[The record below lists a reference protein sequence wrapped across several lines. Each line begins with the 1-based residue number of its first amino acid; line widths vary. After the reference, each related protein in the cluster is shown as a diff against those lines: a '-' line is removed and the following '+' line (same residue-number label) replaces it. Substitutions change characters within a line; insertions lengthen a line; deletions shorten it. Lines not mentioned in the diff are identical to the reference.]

1 MRSII
6 ISGLAIVL
14 AISATSL
21 AQAPAADDRE
31 AILEALQANGLVER
45 PPVVL
50 IRPDQKKPSRPIQL
64 TKVGVDVT
72 IAAHVAR
79 TSVTMTFRNDLDRP
93 MEGNLVFPLPAGSTV
108 SGYALDIDGKLR
120 DAVPVE
126 KHQARIIFETE
137 QRYGIDPGLVEWV
150 KGNTFKTRVWPI
162 PAKGERTVRV
172 DYVSDLRPA
181 GKNRAGY
188 LLPLRYPDKLE
199 ELTVN
204 VEVIGER
211 NVVTIGEPWLTV
223 AETTNG
229 RKIVGRITNEKP
241 AEDLAIA
248 LPAATGKAYVGK
260 RDGTDDTLFVVHDQL
275 AAPKG
280 INIGVR
286 KPQAIGLY
294 WDVSMSRLAT
304 DKAAQ
309 LAFIEK
315 TLRKIGGPVRV
326 DVILFN
332 NAMKPAKTFG
342 IGRGYGDIAQLIAYL
357 KDARYDGATNYRN
370 LIIPATNHGFISAD
384 IMRRARL
391 AAPVKYDMHLMFTDG
406 MDNIGDPTPEPIHPT
421 RRNAAPGKQPPLFVF
436 SGGANANAPLLRD
449 LAERRGGFYIDLRNH
464 VGDKGLEPIAQ
475 AVSGVPALMLRLF
488 KVEYDESQITDVYPN
503 RVTTTSGP
511 IAVAGRLLAD
521 EATVTLHYGLAP
533 GATVTRKHTIRKS
546 DATTDG
552 LIPALWAQKKVDALL
567 ANPRKHQSELTQLG
581 RDYGI
586 VTPGTSLLVLETL
599 DQYVRHDIAPP
610 KSLPKLFENWQKQTA
625 KRDRQVAKT
634 KKEKINQVVAMW
646 NERVKWWDTKFE
658 YPEGFKWTDKI
669 KKQLLTRIEAQG
681 RVLDG
686 QLENLEG
693 LLEEANEQERA
704 QIEGRMRQLQQRREQ
719 VTESFTRVTEADGEA
734 LDELIDDQDGRAGGE
749 RSRGAAFGGIA
760 LSGDASESDAAP
772 HAETPA
778 PAARA
783 PQASRVVD
791 ARNGAVE
798 NEAKKAKGKDGAQA
812 PSASIALR
820 PWNPKTPYMAA
831 IKKAGP
837 AGAYAEYFT
846 QRKKHGSAPA
856 FYIDVAD
863 YLLRNGQ
870 TEAGV
875 SVLTSVLELGIE
887 DVRLIRIVAHKLKEV
902 GQHDD
907 AIDLFEHAKEL
918 RPEEPQSYR
927 DLALALEARADHKLA
942 QSKGSTEGQIVIYN
956 DYSNAID
963 ELNEVIVGNWDGRFE
978 RIEVIAAMEANRII
992 SRMMSL
998 DVKVKRGPLPIDNRL
1013 RKLLDVDARIVMGWD
1028 TDLTDID
1035 LWVVEPSGE
1044 KCFYSHNRTTI
1055 GGSMTRDFTQG
1066 YGPEVYSIRKAMP
1079 GKYKIKANYY
1089 GTNQATLTGGTTI
1102 QLTLITNFGRPDE
1115 KREAITV
1122 RVTTKEEVVD
1132 IGEITIGGK

>member
-6 ISGLAIVL
+6 NTGLAIVL
-14 AISATSL
+14 AFSSISL
-21 AQAPAADDRE
+21 AQAPQPDAENRD
-31 AILEALQANGLVER
+31 AILEALQANGLIER

-50 IRPDQKKPSRPIQL
+50 IRPDAKKPSRPIQL

-93 MEGNLVFPLPAGSTV
+93 MEGNLVFPLPVGSTV

-126 KHQARIIFETE
+126 KNQARIIFETE

-162 PAKGERTVRV
+162 PAKGKRTIRV
-172 DYVSDLRPA
+172 DYVSALQPA
-181 GKNRAGY
+181 GKDRAGY

-199 ELTVN
+199 ELAVN
-204 VEVIGER
+204 VDVIGER
-211 NVVTIGEPWLTV
+211 NVVTIGDPWLAV
-223 AETTNG
+223 AETKSG

-248 LPAATGKAYVGK
+248 LPAASGKAYVGT
-260 RDGTDDTLFVVHDQL
+260 REGTDDTYFVVHDQI
-275 AAPKG
+275 APPVG

-286 KPQAIGLY
+286 KPEAIGLY
-294 WDVSMSRLAT
+294 WDISMSRRAT

-309 LAFIEK
+309 LSLIEK
-315 TLRKIGGPVRV
+315 TLAKIGDVRV
-326 DVILFN
+326 DVTLFN
-332 NAMKPAKTFG
+332 NAMRPRETFT
-342 IGRGYGDIAQLIAYL
+342 IVEGDATKLIKYL
-357 KDARYDGATNYRN
+357 KEARYDGATNYRN

-384 IMRRARL
+384 TMRRVRL

-421 RRNAAPGKQPPLFVF
+421 RRGAAPDKQPPLFVF
-436 SGGANANAPLLRD
+436 SGGSNANAPLLRS
-449 LAERRGGFYIDLRNH
+449 LAENRGGFYIDLRNH
-464 VGDKGLEPIAQ
+464 VGEKAIEPIAQ
-475 AVSGVPALMLRLF
+475 SISGVPALMLRLF
-488 KVEYDESQITDVYPN
+488 KVEYDKTQIADVYPN

-511 IAVAGRLLAD
+511 IAVAGRLIAE

-533 GATVTRKHTIRKS
+533 GATITRKHTIRKS
-546 DATTDG
+546 DATING
-552 LIPALWAQKKVDALL
+552 LIPGLWAQKKVDALL
-567 ANPRKHQSELTQLG
+567 ANPRKHQSELTQVG
-581 RDYGI
+581 RDFGI
-586 VTPGTSLLVLETL
+586 VTPGMSLLVLETL
-599 DQYVRHDIAPP
+599 DQYVRYEIAPP
-610 KSLPKLFENWQKQTA
+610 KSLPKLFDQWQKQVA
-625 KRDRQVAKT
+625 KREKQVAKT
-634 KKEKINQVVAMW
+634 KKEKIDQVVAMW
-646 NERVKWWDTKFE
+646 NERMKWWDTKFE
-658 YPEGFKWTDKI
+658 YPEGFKWTDKV

-686 QLENLEG
+686 QIENLQG
-693 LLEEANEQERA
+693 LLDEANEQERT
-704 QIEGRMRQLQQRREQ
+704 QIEGRMRQLRERRQQ
-719 VTESFTRVTEADGEA
+719 VTESAQRVTDADGEA
-734 LDELIDDQDGRAGGE
+734 LEELVEDGGGE
-749 RSRGAAFGGIA
+749 NTLRSRVAASGG
-760 LSGDASESDAAP
+760 LSVTADAIREDAA
-772 HAETPA
+772 EPA
-778 PAARA
+778 PEAPPVAQA
-783 PQASRVVD
+783 PQAAATAQFANVD
-791 ARNGAVE
+791 TQPAPKS
-798 NEAKKAKGKDGAQA
+798 AKDDGKRAT
-812 PSASIALR
+812 PSASIALK

-837 AGAYAEYFT
+837 DKAYDEYFA
-846 QRKKHGSAPA
+846 QRAKHGYAPA

-902 GQHDD
+902 GLHDD
-907 AIDLFEHAKEL
+907 AIDLFERAKEL

-927 DLALALEARADHKLA
+927 DLALALEARADQRLA
-942 QSKGSTEGQIVIYN
+942 RTKGSTDGQLDIYS
-956 DYSNAID
+956 DYSDALD
-963 ELNEVIVGNWDGRFE
+963 ELGAVITGNWDGRFE
-978 RIEVIAAMEANRII
+978 RIEVIAVMEANRII
-992 SRMMSL
+992 GRMMSL
-998 DVKVKRGPLPIDNRL
+998 DVKVKRAPLPIDPRL

-1035 LWVVEPSGE
+1035 LWVIEPSGE

-1066 YGPEVYSIRKAMP
+1066 YGPEVYNIRKAMP

-1089 GTNQATLTGGTTI
+1089 GTSQATLTGGTTI
-1102 QLTLITNFGRPDE
+1102 QLTLITNFGRADE

-1122 RVTTKEEVVD
+1122 RVTAKKEIVD
-1132 IGEITIGGK
+1132 IGEITIGE

>member
-1 MRSII
+1 MRTII
-6 ISGLAIVL
+6 TSGLAIVL
-14 AISATSL
+14 AVAFTTQAH
-21 AQAPAADDRE
+21 AQANDADDIRQ
-31 AILEALQANGLVER
+31 ALQAAGVVER

-50 IRPDQKKPSRPIQL
+50 IRPDADKPSRPIKL
-64 TKVGVDVT
+64 TRVGVDVT

-79 TSVTMTFRNDLDRP
+79 TSVTMTFRNDLDRA

-126 KHQARIIFETE
+126 KNQARIIFETE

-150 KGNTFKTRVWPI
+150 KGNTFNTRVWPI
-162 PAKGERTVRV
+162 PAKGQRTIRV

-204 VEVIGER
+204 VDVIGER
-211 NVVTIGEPWLTV
+211 DVVTLGDPWLTV
-223 AETTNG
+223 AETKNG
-229 RKIVGRITNEKP
+229 RKIVGRIANEKP
-241 AEDLAIA
+241 AEDLTIA
-248 LPAATGKAYVGK
+248 LPAATGKSYVGH
-260 RDGTDDTLFVVHDQL
+260 RDGSDETYFVVHDQI
-275 AAPKG
+275 APPVG
-280 INIGVR
+280 INIGVS
-286 KPQAIGLY
+286 KPKAIGLY
-294 WDVSMSRLAT
+294 WDISMSRLAT

-309 LAFIEK
+309 LALIEK

-326 DVILFN
+326 DVIQFN
-332 NAMKPAKTFG
+332 NAMRPVKSFT
-342 IGRGYGDIAQLIAYL
+342 IGRGYGDIAALIKHL
-357 KDARYDGATNYRN
+357 KEARYDGATNYRN

-384 IMRRARL
+384 VMRRARL

-421 RRNAAPGKQPPLFVF
+421 RRDAAPDKQPPLFVF
-436 SGGANANAPLLRD
+436 SGGTNANAPLLRA
-449 LAERRGGFYIDLRNH
+449 LAEHRGGFYIDLRNH
-464 VGDKGLEPIAQ
+464 VGDNAIEPIAKSI
-475 AVSGVPALMLRLF
+475 SGVPALMLRLF
-488 KVEYDESQITDVYPN
+488 KVEYDETQIIDVYPN
-503 RVTTTSGP
+503 RVTPTNGP

-533 GATVTRKHTIRKS
+533 GATVTRKHTLRKT

-552 LIPALWAQKKVDALL
+552 LIPSLWAQKKVDALL
-567 ANPRKHQSELTQLG
+567 ANPREHKDELTQLG
-581 RDYGI
+581 RDFGI

-610 KSLPKLFENWQKQTA
+610 RSLPKLFDQWQKQIA

-634 KKEKINQVVAMW
+634 QTEKIDQVVAMW
-646 NERVKWWDTKFE
+646 NQRVKWWDTKFE
-658 YPEGFKWTDKI
+658 YPEGFKWTDRV
-669 KKQLLTRIEAQG
+669 KKQLLTQLEAQG

-686 QLENLEG
+686 QIRGLEG
-693 LLEEANEQERA
+693 LIENAEGAQRE
-704 QIEGRMRQLQQRREQ
+704 QIEGRMRQLRERREQ
-719 VTESFTRVTEADGEA
+719 LAESFNRLEEADGE
-734 LDELIDDQDGRAGGE
+734 ELIELAE
-749 RSRGAAFGGIA
+749 
-760 LSGDASESDAAP
+760 SESDAGGEGARFFGAVQHDNLSVDLAQAAP
-772 HAETPA
+772 DAEAA
-778 PAARA
+778 PRA
-783 PQASRVVD
+783 PQAAAPGRAANFE
-791 ARNGAVE
+791 ARGGIADDDETAKADDKPGAR
-798 NEAKKAKGKDGAQA
+798 A
-812 PSASIALR
+812 PSASIALK

-831 IKKAGP
+831 IKTAGP
-837 AGAYAEYFT
+837 DGAYDEYFN
-846 QRKKHGSAPA
+846 QRDKHGSAPA

-863 YLLRNGQ
+863 YLLRNNQ
-870 TEAGV
+870 TQAGV

-902 GQHDD
+902 ARHDD
-907 AIDLFEHAKEL
+907 AVDLFERAKEL

-927 DLALALEARADHKLA
+927 DLALALEARADHQLA
-942 QSKGSTEGQIVIYN
+942 NNRGSADGQFAIYN
-956 DYSNAID
+956 DYSSALD
-963 ELNEVIVGNWDGRFE
+963 ELNEVVVGDWDGRFE
-978 RIEVIAAMEANRII
+978 QIEVIAVMEANRVIA
-992 SRMMSL
+992 RMMSL
-998 DVKVKRGPLPIDNRL
+998 DIKVKRSPLPLDDRL

-1035 LWVVEPSGE
+1035 LWVIEPSGE
-1044 KCFYSHNRTTI
+1044 KCYYSHNRTTI

-1066 YGPEVYSIRKAMP
+1066 YGPEVYNIRKAQP
-1079 GKYKIKANYY
+1079 GKYTIKANYY

-1102 QLTLITNFGRPDE
+1102 QLTLITNFGRPNE

-1132 IGEITIGGK
+1132 IGEITIGE